1 MERKIIIMSLSQMDY
16 HLFQI
21 INNLAG
27 TFTIINPLMRI
38 LANDGEYLF
47 FLGILVYWFAPAKA
61 NRRMVLQSLV
71 AACISLMIG
80 GWLAQLFYHDR
91 PFVTHVVFQLIQH
104 QANASFPSDHATG
117 AFVIATAIW
126 LYRKKEG
133 TVWLFVAG
141 CIAFSRIW
149 VGVHYPSDVVVGA
162 ILGIFSAVGIH
173 YLFNRWVIANKCLQ
187 VVIGFYEKIETKV
200 LRKKITKVELN

>member
-1 MERKIIIMSLSQMDY
+1 MSLSQLDY

-27 TFTIINPLMRI
+27 TFTFINPLMQI

-71 AACISLMIG
+71 AACISLTIG

-104 QANASFPSDHATG
+104 PANASFPSDHATG
-117 AFVIATAIW
+117 TFVIATAIW

-173 YLFNRWVIANKCLQ
+173 YLFTRWVIANKCLQ
-187 VVIGFYEKIETKV
+187 FVIRFYEKLKQRFGE
-200 LRKKITKVELN
+200 KIVQR